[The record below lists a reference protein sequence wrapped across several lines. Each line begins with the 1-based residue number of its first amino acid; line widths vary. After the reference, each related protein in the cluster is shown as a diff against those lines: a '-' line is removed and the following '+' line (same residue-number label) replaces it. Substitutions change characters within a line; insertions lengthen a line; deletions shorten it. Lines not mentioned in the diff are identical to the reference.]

1 MTIPKKEKA
10 SRIIIHN
17 IENRNMAKT
26 ITLKPLTNEALAELF
41 LSMAMKEDN
50 RQEAE
55 KAFAVFYNL
64 YKNYLYTVVRNA
76 CESWPI
82 YGEELIQAVH
92 QNTFLTVFEKAEKF
106 MIIEDITFERQEKR
120 MKSWLSKIAR
130 LEMYKLLRLLKDE
143 KNNIEYHDDLSFLEN
158 LDEEIEPQ
166 KSGDFLLAEKALQ
179 TLSERDRNIL
189 VTYMM
194 FEDGNKKLPST
205 EIQRLADM
213 WDILPDN
220 MRQIKKRSLEKVKKY
235 IETYKSK

>member
-1 MTIPKKEKA
+1 
-10 SRIIIHN
+10 
-17 IENRNMAKT
+17 MAKT
-26 ITLKPLTNEALAELF
+26 ITLKPLTNETLAELF

-64 YKNYLYTVVRNA
+64 YKNYLYTVVKKA
-76 CESWPI
+76 CESWPM
-82 YGEELIQAVH
+82 YGKELIQAVH
-92 QNTFLTVFEKAEKF
+92 QNTFLTVFEKAETF
-106 MIIEDITFERQEKR
+106 MLIEDIPFERQEKR
-120 MKSWLSKIAR
+120 MKSWLGKIAHTE
-130 LEMYKLLRLLKDE
+130 LFKLLRELKDE
-143 KNNIEYHDDLSFLEN
+143 KDKIEYHNELTFLEN
-158 LDEEIEPQ
+158 SDEETEPQ
-166 KSGDFLLAEKALQ
+166 KSEYFLLAEKALN

-189 VTYMM
+189 VTYLM

-213 WDILPDN
+213 WNVLPDN